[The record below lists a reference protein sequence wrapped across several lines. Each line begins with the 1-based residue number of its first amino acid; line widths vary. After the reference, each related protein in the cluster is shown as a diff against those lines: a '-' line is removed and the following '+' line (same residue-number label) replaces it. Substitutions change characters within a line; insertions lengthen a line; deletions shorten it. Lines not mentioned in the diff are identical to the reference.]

1 MIQAK
6 FSLSESQVHFL
17 EHYKDYGFNNKSAL
31 VREALIRFQ
40 QELAR
45 ENLLK
50 SADLYAEVYEEDEEV
65 QELTE
70 SALAGWPT

>member
-6 FSLSESQVHFL
+6 FSLAENQIHFL
-17 EHYKDYGFNNKSAL
+17 EQYKGYGFRNKSAL
-31 VREALIRFQ
+31 VREALERLR
-40 QELAR
+40 QELER
-45 ENLLK
+45 KNLQK
-50 SADLYAEVYEEDEEV
+50 SANLYAEVYQEDEEV